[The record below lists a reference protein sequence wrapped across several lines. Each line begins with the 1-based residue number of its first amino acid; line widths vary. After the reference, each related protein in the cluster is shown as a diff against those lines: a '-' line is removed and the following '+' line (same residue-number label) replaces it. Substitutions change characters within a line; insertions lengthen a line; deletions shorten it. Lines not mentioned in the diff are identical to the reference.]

1 MRILGSFERRNEKRW
16 AEMSKEFE
24 ENFRKMR
31 LGPQLIPNLDHLL
44 KNVNFKNFI
53 KQEIYRNFRPPKNI
67 NNLERNQYIIQEDL
81 TSEN

>member
-16 AEMSKEFE
+16 AEMSMEFE

-44 KNVNFKNFI
+44 KTVNFKISFY
-53 KQEIYRNFRPPKNI
+53 KKY
-67 NNLERNQYIIQEDL
+67 LELSDN
-81 TSEN
+81 